1 MAWEIM
7 ARPPMSHSTRA
18 PSLVAKQAVA
28 SSLQVQIE
36 PNSPKE
42 AADMMAATAAIPRG
56 MMALFVLLT
65 QMVDQSPGP

>member
-1 MAWEIM
+1 M
-7 ARPPMSHSTRA
+7 ARPPMTHFTRA

-28 SSLQVQIE
+28 LSLQVQIE
-36 PNSPKE
+36 PKSPKE